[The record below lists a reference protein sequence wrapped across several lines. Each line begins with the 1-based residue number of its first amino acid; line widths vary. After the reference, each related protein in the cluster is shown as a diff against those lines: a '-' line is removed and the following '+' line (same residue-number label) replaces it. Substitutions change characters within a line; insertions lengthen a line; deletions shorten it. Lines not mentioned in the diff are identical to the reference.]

1 MAPLGQRMDKILRE
15 QEDGTI
21 ITNPKD
27 RIRTFFRKAVY
38 RLAVWA
44 DWIRRLVTRQPKE
57 RDRRS

>member
-27 RIRTFFRKAVY
+27 RIRTFFRKMAY
-38 RLAVWA
+38 RVAAFA
-44 DWIRRLVTRQPKE
+44 DSIRRLVTGQPKE

>member
-27 RIRTFFRKAVY
+27 RIRTFFRKMAY
-38 RLAVWA
+38 RVAAFA